1 MAYGD
6 GMTKL
11 SPCPDETVLERLL
24 VACPAPRA
32 LLDAGCGRGDR
43 LAALQAALPG
53 TDCRGVDIDPAN
65 ALAACARCPDA
76 EIISGDVC
84 ALPWAD
90 GSFDAALCEC
100 TLSLLDRPERCL
112 SELARVLRPG
122 GALLLSDL
130 CTPEPSPARLSV
142 AEEGAVRFLASVGW
156 HAAAAEAAGFTV
168 KRYWDCREEYLTMA
182 AQLIFDCGGEGCCVS
197 PAAFSALRAH
207 RASYGMWIMERS
219 GNE

>member
-24 VACPAPRA
+24 AACPAPRA

-43 LAALQAALPG
+43 LAAIRAALPG
-53 TDCRGVDIDPAN
+53 ISCCGIEIDPAN
-65 ALAACARCPDA
+65 AAAAQARCPDA
-76 EIISGDVC
+76 EIVTGDVC

-112 SELARVLRPG
+112 SELSRVLRPG
-122 GALLLSDL
+122 GVLLLSDL
-130 CTPEPSPARLSV
+130 CTPEAAPERLCV

-156 HAAAAEAAGFTV
+156 HLAAAQAAGFTV
-168 KRYWDCREEYLTMA
+168 KDYRDCREEYLTMA
-182 AQLIFDCGGEGCCVS
+182 AQLIFDCGGDACCVS
-197 PAAFSALRAH
+197 PAACAALRAH

-219 GNE
+219 GKE